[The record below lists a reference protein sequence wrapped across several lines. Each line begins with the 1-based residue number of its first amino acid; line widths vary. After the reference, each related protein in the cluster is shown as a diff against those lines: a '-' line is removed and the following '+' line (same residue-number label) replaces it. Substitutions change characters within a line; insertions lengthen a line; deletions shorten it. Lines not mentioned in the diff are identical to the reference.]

1 MNNILNK
8 IAQMERN
15 AEEIKLESHK
25 VELSSIKEMN
35 DAIKILKSNEAD
47 AEKVANLYE
56 DKVNE
61 ARKQYQ
67 ALVQERNAIYT
78 WVNNE
83 APAILG
89 DFEKKAKELG
99 LDPNAVP
106 EVKEFKKWIQS
117 GKDIVKALD
126 EYKDVSAFK

>member
-15 AEEIKLESHK
+15 AEEIQLASHK
-25 VELSSIKEMN
+25 VELSSIKEIN
-35 DAIKILKSNEAD
+35 DAIKILKNNESD
-47 AEKVANLYE
+47 AEKVANIYE

-67 ALVQERNAIYT
+67 SLVQERNAIYT
-78 WVNNE
+78 WVNNQ

-99 LDPNAVP
+99 LDPNSVP

>member
-15 AEEIKLESHK
+15 AEEVNLASHK
-25 VELSSIKEMN
+25 VELSSIKEIN
-35 DAIKILKSNEAD
+35 DAIKILKGNEVD

-78 WVNNE
+78 WVNNQ

-106 EVKEFKKWIQS
+106 QVKEFKKWIES
-117 GKDIVKALD
+117 GNDILKALD

>member
-1 MNNILNK
+1 MKTVFTKLFSEDK
-8 IAQMERN
+8 VELGKH
-15 AEEIKLESHK
+15 EI
-25 VELSSIKEMN
+25 ELSSIKEIN
-35 DAIKILKSNEAD
+35 DAIKILKGNEAD

>member
-15 AEEIKLESHK
+15 AEEFQLASHK
-25 VELSSIKEMN
+25 VELSSIKEIN
-35 DAIKILKSNEAD
+35 DAIKILKGNEVD

-78 WVNNE
+78 WVNNQ

-106 EVKEFKKWIQS
+106 EVKEFKKWIES
-117 GKDIVKALD
+117 GNDILKALD